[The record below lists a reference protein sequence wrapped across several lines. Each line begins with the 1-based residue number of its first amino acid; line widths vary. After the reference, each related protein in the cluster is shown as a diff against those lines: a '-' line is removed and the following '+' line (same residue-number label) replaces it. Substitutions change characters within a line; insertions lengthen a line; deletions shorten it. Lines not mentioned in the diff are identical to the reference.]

1 MPQKICSVCV
11 SYLKH
16 ACIFRQQAIDNVK
29 SLKTAK
35 ELSDGTIVG
44 SKIIDPPSTPTPPQ
58 QSNEKFFKS
67 NMGVNAPGVGG
78 FLQNST
84 NANVDFESVMKQQ
97 LDLFFG
103 DNNFDE
109 DDEDDD
115 DDDDDE
121 NDDGEDEDD
130 ERAVLNGMS
139 TAGGRAGAVKMAIH
153 NFFNYTEKPFEEDDL
168 TEGIGISEPDDHKE
182 RKCYACKRRFML
194 TESYDEHMKECVQT
208 KLFSFIT
215 DCHQLAI
222 IKKHKAISAQEF
234 IRRMI
239 FAVKGIVK
247 ALAMCYKD
255 LSPAPTT
262 IRLQQQHQTMNNSI
276 LNQPPPV
283 QKNMPKKLFNVIDG
297 TSGPPPK
304 LTACPPMQVI
314 RSHPIPA
321 VPSPTTNVA
330 APRLNANF
338 PKIPNFVAKCP
349 QCKKRFDSIQAL
361 ETHNQQHHNKTA
373 IAPIT
378 LFNVLGTSQ
387 VSTSLIGGG
396 DGSVVAAEPR
406 NELLE
411 LLRSQDCAN
420 DGIIDVFRLHRKT
433 PNLTYPFIN

>member
-1 MPQKICSVCV
+1 MPQKICSVCI

-16 ACIFRQQAIDNVK
+16 ACIFRQQAINNVK

-44 SKIIDPPSTPTPPQ
+44 IKIDQPQ
-58 QSNEKFFKS
+58 PQAYEKFFKS
-67 NMGVNAPGVGG
+67 NMSITTPSSG
-78 FLQNST
+78 
-84 NANVDFESVMKQQ
+84 NVASNDFESLKQQ

-103 DNNFDE
+103 DSNFDEDDE

-115 DDDDDE
+115 DDNGDDD
-121 NDDGEDEDD
+121 DDVDD
-130 ERAVLNGMS
+130 ETLNGIS
-139 TAGGRAGAVKMAIH
+139 TAAGVRAEAVKMAIH

-194 TESYDEHMKECVQT
+194 TDSYDEHMKDCVQT

-255 LSPAPTT
+255 LSPPIRSQTAPPPQSQAKSQNLLLPPMNNALNRPTT
-262 IRLQQQHQTMNNSI
+262 TTTTTEQASI
-276 LNQPPPV
+276 IKREKHL
-283 QKNMPKKLFNVIDG
+283 PKQLFNVID
-297 TSGPPPK
+297 TTTAATNAGPPPK
-304 LTACPPMQVI
+304 LTARPPVQVI
-314 RSHPIPA
+314 RSHPIAA
-321 VPSPTTNVA
+321 VQSPTTSIVA
-330 APRLNANF
+330 PLLNANF

-349 QCKKRFDSIQAL
+349 QCKQRFDSIQAL
-361 ETHNQQHHNKTA
+361 EMHNQHHHN
-373 IAPIT
+373 ISVPD
-378 LFNVLGTSQ
+378 L
-387 VSTSLIGGG
+387 
-396 DGSVVAAEPR
+396 VVAPPPPHQMNGSMVAPKVTAEPR

-411 LLRSQDCAN
+411 LLRSQDYAN
-420 DGIIDVFRLHRKT
+420 DGIIDVFRLHRK
-433 PNLTYPFIN
+433 